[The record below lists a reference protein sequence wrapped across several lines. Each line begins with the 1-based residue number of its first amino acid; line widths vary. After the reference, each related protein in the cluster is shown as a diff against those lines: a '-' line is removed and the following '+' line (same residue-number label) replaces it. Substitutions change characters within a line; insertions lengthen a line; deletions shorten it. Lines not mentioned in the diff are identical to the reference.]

1 MPPDGHRSL
10 RPAFARLC
18 RAGLDACMRPGAQI
32 VATQRLMENRQ
43 RGAASAAD
51 EWQRRAELA
60 LRAGDEDL
68 ARAALT
74 RRKSYQVLLGPG
86 CSLFFVMVFLNI
98 GVWRGAWRMI
108 VEAGPAARRQ
118 VREMHAAAQLR
129 AADGC

>member
-1 MPPDGHRSL
+1 
-10 RPAFARLC
+10 
-18 RAGLDACMRPGAQI
+18 MRPGAQI

-86 CSLFFVMVFLNI
+86 CSLSFVMVFGILMS
-98 GVWRGAWRMI
+98 GRVLGACLFW
-108 VEAGPAARRQ
+108 
-118 VREMHAAAQLR
+118 LKL
-129 AADGC
+129 